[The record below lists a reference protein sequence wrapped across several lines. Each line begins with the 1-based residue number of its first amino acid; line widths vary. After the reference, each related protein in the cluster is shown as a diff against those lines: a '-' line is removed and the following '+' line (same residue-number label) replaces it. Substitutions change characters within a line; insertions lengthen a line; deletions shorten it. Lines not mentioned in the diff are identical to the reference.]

1 MSNMQFYFAMGVPF
15 FTVVLMFIV
24 ATISNR
30 SAINDLGKRIDDLGK
45 RMDDLGAG
53 LNKRM
58 DDLGAGLN
66 KRMDDFRMDVTG
78 RLERIEKKLS
88 EVEIT
93 VRQNHES
100 RLAVLESKVFSKAG

>member
-1 MSNMQFYFAMGVPF
+1 MSNLQFYFAMGVPF

-45 RMDDLGAG
+45 RIDDLG
-53 LNKRM
+53 KRV
-58 DDLGAGLN
+58 DDQSSGLN
-66 KRMDDFRMDVTG
+66 KRMDDFRIDVTG
-78 RLERIEKKLS
+78 RLERIEKKLGEL
-88 EVEIT
+88 EVT

-100 RLAVLESKVFSKAG
+100 RLAVLEAKVFTKAS